1 MEFDQLFAQAIDEAA
16 QTIGRARSGG
26 SPWQRAVD
34 MWVGFYKAVDW
45 SENWLRILLLSHAL
59 LFVTVAVTRKNE
71 RVQIVLFCLCA
82 AIVFAAERINN
93 LGRERWETFAGQNYF
108 DSRGL
113 FITVVLSTPLLITA
127 LFILVNILLIMVAMM
142 IEIARRR
149 RETGVKKN
157 Q

>member
-1 MEFDQLFAQAIDEAA
+1 
-16 QTIGRARSGG
+16 
-26 SPWQRAVD
+26 
-34 MWVGFYKAVDW
+34 
-45 SENWLRILLLSHAL
+45 
-59 LFVTVAVTRKNE
+59 VTVAVTRKNE
-71 RVQIVLFCLCA
+71 RVQIVLFCFCA
-82 AIVFAAERINN
+82 AIVFAAELINN
-93 LGRERWETFAGQNYF
+93 LGRESWETFAGQNYF